1 MNEIQMQVLEKKN
14 DQYGDY
20 LFAKTVSSVGLDN
33 LLSGL
38 DYLAENKSLPRKLRV
53 LEDATE
59 AIVDCSVS
67 DFQVVLKRLK
77 EVMAGFDSLHHAII
91 QNSPKNTA
99 FIMIF
104 KGLILPKN
112 YKIEVFSTHDAAM
125 KWLNINHV

>member
-1 MNEIQMQVLEKKN
+1 MNEIQMQVLEIKS
-14 DQYGDY
+14 DQYGEY
-20 LFAKTVSSVGLDN
+20 LFAKTDSSVGLES
-33 LLSGL
+33 LLTGL
-38 DYLAENKSLPRKLRV
+38 DYLVENKSLPRKLRI

-59 AIVDCSVS
+59 ATVVCSVA

-112 YKIEVFSTHDAAM
+112 YTIEVFSTHDAAM
-125 KWLNINHV
+125 KWLNRNHV